1 MEAKYKI
8 NLAKLLSGAPL
19 ELCATVRKPTRAK
32 RVTTFSPFD
41 KVKYTR
47 KPSGKLVR
55 GFVKSASATVVYI
68 YDSATGAK
76 IAAPRNRVHKY

>member
-8 NLAKLLSGAPL
+8 DITKVLAGVPL
-19 ELCATVRKPTRAK
+19 DRCATVRKPRRAK
-32 RVTTFSPFD
+32 RITTFSPFD
-41 KVKYTR
+41 KVKYKR

-68 YDSATGAK
+68 YDSTTGAK